1 MKLYAIS
8 LEPISGFGTPLKG
21 DTLFGHFCWQ
31 AAYDSKLLNGGLDKW
46 IDCYGKK
53 PCVVFSSAMPYF
65 SGQSTPYAV
74 KRPDL
79 PRSYLFN
86 KLKEKPNKREQIS
99 ARKEDSK
106 KKWMLLEKS
115 LTINLDKPLF
125 RTDADLAG
133 MVAGENLSGSFRC
146 SFEQPHNTINRL
158 TLTTGEGA
166 FAPFAETVH
175 FYMPETELALF
186 VLVDET
192 ATDLERVCTA
202 LERMGQ
208 FGYGKNA
215 STGLG
220 RFRLGSLR
228 EEVSLPSGQAFN
240 ACYALAPVVPERGR
254 FSKAFFQPFVRF
266 GKHGDEL
273 ARSPH
278 PFKNPVI
285 MADEGA
291 VFLPATEA
299 TEEVFLKPYIGT
311 AVKNISKALKS
322 SVVQGYA
329 PYVPFHLEVNS

>member
-8 LEPISGFGTPLKG
+8 LEPLSGFGTQLKG

-31 AAYDSKLLNGGLDKW
+31 AAYDPKLLNGGLDKW
-46 IDCYGKK
+46 INCYGEK
-53 PCVVFSSAMPYF
+53 PCVVFSSAVPYF

-79 PRSYLFN
+79 PRSCLFRN
-86 KLKEKPNKREQIS
+86 DAAQQSKREQME
-99 ARKEDSK
+99 ARKKNNK

-115 LTINLDKPLF
+115 LVMDLKKSLY

-133 MVAGENLSGSFRC
+133 MVAGVNPSNDFQC

-166 FAPFAETVH
+166 FAPFEETVH
-175 FYMPETELALF
+175 FYTPGTELALF
-186 VLVDET
+186 VLVDEA
-192 ATDLERVCTA
+192 ATDLERICTA

-220 RFRLGSLR
+220 RFRLGSLP
-228 EEVSLPSGQAFN
+228 EEVSRPSNQACN
-240 ACYALAPVVPERGR
+240 ACYALAPVVPEKGM

-266 GKHGDEL
+266 GKHGDQL
-273 ARSPH
+273 ARSAH

-291 VFLPATEA
+291 VFMPAK
-299 TEEVFLKPYIGT
+299 EEVFLKPYIGT
-311 AVKNISKALKS
+311 AVRNTSKAMKTA
-322 SVVQGYA
+322 VVQGYA
-329 PYVPFHLEVNS
+329 PYLPFRLEDNP